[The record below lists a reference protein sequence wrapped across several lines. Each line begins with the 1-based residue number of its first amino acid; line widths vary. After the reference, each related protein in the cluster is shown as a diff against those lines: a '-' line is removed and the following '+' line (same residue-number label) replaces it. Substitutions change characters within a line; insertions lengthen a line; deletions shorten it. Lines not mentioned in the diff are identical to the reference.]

1 MAVPSLSQPRVVNRF
16 RRTISSKV
24 PYLNYLWHNKIVV
37 GLIVFVLC
45 YSLFIYQSLLHH
57 NKHNT
62 NNEDNNSSSNHN
74 LMIAHGAEDEAKPK
88 SALKDVNTVP
98 QQQQQEK
105 ILSSPAH
112 NSNEETS
119 PAPHK
124 DDPSSMTDDDSQ
136 CAFRHYSDR
145 RYYGLSNP
153 QQPDFLSQAE
163 YIYGERPIV
172 LDQIKQRHKLCVD
185 QTEWLDRDDQNKLP
199 FADGT
204 NPSILHID
212 RLQETPHYHALKQI
226 GVTFLATICM
236 TNSQCQWRD
245 TPEELVQ
252 NKLSTRDT
260 PNTLRTVLLF
270 LNDNF
275 QVLHEST
282 ILFERNANWGKRK
295 LKPVIVGNGG
305 KYGTQIR
312 ALDDARL
319 FVYQNNIWI
328 SFRDGPAFGYDKQV
342 LNPLHLESL
351 SSISSSQSQPKQQL
365 LLQQQLLR
373 VTIRASETL
382 TFCCGRNM
390 ALITPSPAAG
400 AAAATVDLTHTTL
413 QALTWV
419 DPVTV
424 IDVHTV
430 GTNNE
435 IPDNNNK
442 NKKKHHHQRRLGT
455 DTTKKSHIHGTNA
468 FMVPYGENNELL
480 GMAHFHRP
488 NDRNENVYARFGHH
502 YTHAFFTIAPT
513 DIHPTT
519 GITSS
524 SFHLKRLS
532 AEFVLPSQHHPH
544 DAEVIQFISGLELH
558 GNDVVLAW
566 GINDCE
572 GAAGTISIDAV
583 NQLLR
588 PVETIGM
595 EVVDF
600 MKTSTSEALSS

>member
-1 MAVPSLSQPRVVNRF
+1 LSVPVRNSL
-16 RRTISSKV
+16 
-24 PYLNYLWHNKIVV
+24 
-37 GLIVFVLC
+37 
-45 YSLFIYQSLLHH
+45 
-57 NKHNT
+57 
-62 NNEDNNSSSNHN
+62 D
-74 LMIAHGAEDEAKPK
+74 
-88 SALKDVNTVP
+88 
-98 QQQQQEK
+98 
-105 ILSSPAH
+105 
-112 NSNEETS
+112 ETS
-119 PAPHK
+119 PMSNK
-124 DDPSSMTDDDSQ
+124 DDNHSMTDDNSK
-136 CAFRHYSDR
+136 CTFRHYADR

-153 QQPDFLSQAE
+153 QQPDFLSQAD
-163 YIYGERPIV
+163 YIYGERPVV
-172 LDQIKQRHKLCVD
+172 LEELKQRHKLCVD
-185 QTEWLDRDDQNKLP
+185 QTEWLDRDDENKLP

-212 RLQETPHYHALKQI
+212 RLQETPHYETLQQM
-226 GVTFLATICM
+226 GVTFLATLCM
-236 TNSQCQWRD
+236 TNSQCQWKD
-245 TPEELVQ
+245 TPDEIVRHR
-252 NKLSTRDT
+252 LSTRDK

-282 ILFERNANWGKRK
+282 ILFERNAPWGNRK
-295 LKPVIVGNGG
+295 LKPVVVGNGG

-342 LNPLHLESL
+342 LNPLHLSSL
-351 SSISSSQSQPKQQL
+351 SSLSVSAPSQQQRQQQL
-365 LLQQQLLR
+365 QLLR

-390 ALITPSPAAG
+390 ALITSSST
-400 AAAATVDLTHTTL
+400 AAAEVDPTRTTL

-424 IDVHTV
+424 VDVHTV
-430 GTNNE
+430 STDAETSDTNN
-435 IPDNNNK
+435 IQT
-442 NKKKHHHQRRLGT
+442 KKKHHHRRRLGT
-455 DTTKKSHIHGTNA
+455 DDTKKSHIHGTNA

-513 DIHPTT
+513 EPTT
-519 GITSS
+519 TGTP

-532 AEFVLPSQHHPH
+532 AEFVLPSQHHPQ

-572 GAAGTISIDAV
+572 GAAGTISIDVV
-583 NQLLR
+583 NHLLR
-588 PVETIGM
+588 PVETMGM

-600 MKTSTSEALSS
+600 MKKSTTTGSAATT